1 MEGRVSCDC
10 AALIEGYV
18 SGKSVG
24 RQHDRLERELDVRRA
39 NPGAVQASYRE
50 TVKHR
55 ILLLIALQ
63 LPRTDNFQ

>member
-39 NPGAVQASYRE
+39 NPGAVQASCCE
-50 TVKHR
+50 AVNHR

-63 LPRTDNFQ
+63 LPRTDSFP

>member
-1 MEGRVSCDC
+1 M
-10 AALIEGYV
+10 

-55 ILLLIALQ
+55 ILLLVVLQ